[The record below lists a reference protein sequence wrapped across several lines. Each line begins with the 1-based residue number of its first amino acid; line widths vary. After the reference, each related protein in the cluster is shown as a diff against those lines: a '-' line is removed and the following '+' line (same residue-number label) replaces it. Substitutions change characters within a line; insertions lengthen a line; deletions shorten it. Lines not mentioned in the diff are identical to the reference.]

1 MKKESLLLLVA
12 GVLLGAVL
20 GFIATREYYEGKLA
34 KAPATAP
41 HSQAASPGMPASPAF
56 DPDQHKA
63 MLDQIRAD
71 IASNPA
77 DVEKRIMLANI
88 YFDGGKFDQAIPW
101 YEEALRLQ
109 PQNTDV
115 LVDLG
120 ICNRNLGKMR
130 EALAYFEKALSV
142 DPKKRQALYN
152 RVVVLLFDLKD
163 KAGAERVMKDLEAL
177 YPEDEM
183 TKRLAQEVRK

>member
-20 GFIATREYYEGKLA
+20 GFIVTREYYEGKLA
-34 KAPATAP
+34 KAPAAAP
-41 HSQAASPGMPASPAF
+41 HTQAAQSSQPASPAF

-71 IASNPA
+71 IESNPA
-77 DVEKRIMLANI
+77 DAEKRIMLANI

-130 EALAYFEKALSV
+130 EALAYFDKALGV

-163 KAGAERVMKDLEAL
+163 KAGAERALKDLEAL

>member
-20 GFIATREYYEGKLA
+20 GYIATREYYEGKLA
-34 KAPATAP
+34 KAPPSAP
-41 HSQAASPGMPASPAF
+41 PAQAGPVGQPASPAF

-71 IASNPA
+71 IAANPA
-77 DVEKRIMLANI
+77 DPEKRIMLANI

-101 YEEALRLQ
+101 YEEALKLQ

-120 ICNRNLGKMR
+120 ICNRNLGKMP
-130 EALAYFEKALSV
+130 EALAYFEKALGV

-163 KAGAERVMKDLEAL
+163 KAGAERAMRDLEAL
-177 YPEDEM
+177 YPDDEM